1 MPFFTIGNVV
11 ANVIQLD
18 TVTQSKNIIQSIE
31 VSMRDMPPI
40 EAFPKSHRVA
50 YNYYVGRIYF
60 MEEDYLKVCIALLP
74 IKVITQ

>member
-1 MPFFTIGNVV
+1 MLFCTIRIV
-11 ANVIQLD
+11 AADIAQLD

-60 MEEDYLKVCIALLP
+60 MEEDYLKVCALVLYAR
-74 IKVITQ
+74 VMTQ